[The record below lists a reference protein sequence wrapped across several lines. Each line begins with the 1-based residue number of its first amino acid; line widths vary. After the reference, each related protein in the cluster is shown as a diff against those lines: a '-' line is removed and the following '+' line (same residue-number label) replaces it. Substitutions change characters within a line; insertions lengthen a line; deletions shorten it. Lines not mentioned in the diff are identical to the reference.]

1 MRTRTKQILLLT
13 PLAVAAAYAVA
24 LTGFRAEPSG
34 YVASYSFLP
43 HARTDVLDF
52 SHGIVTL
59 RTCCG
64 DSPCGTYSLSPEG
77 RWVWHL
83 RYGSPKPHLTGEIH
97 VRSSAFSMSFSDLS
111 NPSSQFTLRRR
122 VFTTIPL

>member
-1 MRTRTKQILLLT
+1 MPTGTTLLEIGETRGPSFRLIHVRRRSRRVKTRTKQILWLM

-24 LTGFRAEPSG
+24 LTGFRSEPSG

-52 SHGIVTL
+52 SRGIVTL

-64 DSPCGTYSLSPEG
+64 DSPCGTYS
-77 RWVWHL
+77 
-83 RYGSPKPHLTGEIH
+83 
-97 VRSSAFSMSFSDLS
+97 
-111 NPSSQFTLRRR
+111 
-122 VFTTIPL
+122 